1 MPTLTASDVA
11 RPEATGTTD
20 AVRRAET
27 AARTGTGQSGLRRP
41 GTVLVLVVA
50 AVALL
55 AERDLIGSGALSGGR
70 LLPAPAG
77 AADLWQAWLAPDGE
91 PRLALLALLATALL
105 GRADLAVDLLLLL
118 SVPLSAWTAWTASR
132 HVVASPLLRSWV
144 GATWALLP
152 VATGGLAAG
161 RLDVAVVQIALPVLL
176 VAAEPVLQAAPH
188 RRGWR
193 SAAVLALG
201 LTLVSA
207 FASALWPAAAVL
219 LLGAAAGR
227 LAAAPFGRRRAA
239 ARRLL
244 QCSAAVAAPVVVL
257 LPGTWLPGLAP
268 LLAGPGLPR
277 PDLAAV
283 DLPAVHLL
291 LLSPGGPGLPPV
303 LVTGGLVLAALT
315 GLLAPGRPRLAATG
329 WAIALTGLAYA
340 LLLARTDSAGAP
352 VWPGAALQVAAA
364 GLLLSVVAGADGLV
378 ERLRLVSFGWRQVS
392 AVLVAAAAALVPVL
406 CASTW
411 IARGADGPLQRGQAA
426 VLPAYVRADL
436 AAGGGHS
443 LVLRPRPDGVVA
455 YALADADGARLGD
468 PGSSSG
474 GEEAAAL
481 AAAVGDLMAARGS
494 AAASELADRGVR
506 WVAFLAASSDPAVQ
520 DPRVT
525 GLDAQP
531 GLVRESGARP
541 LLWRVVA
548 PPSAP
553 AGSATAATD
562 LGRAAWQAGALLV
575 LAACAARR
583 PAGAGGGR

>member
-20 AVRRAET
+20 PVRRAE
-27 AARTGTGQSGLRRP
+27 AAAGTGTGRPQLRRP
-41 GTVLVLVVA
+41 GAVLVLVVA
-50 AVALL
+50 VVALL
-55 AERDLIGSGALSGGR
+55 AERALIGTGALSGGR

-77 AADLWQAWLAPDGE
+77 AADLWHAWLAPDGE

-118 SVPLSAWTAWTASR
+118 SVPLSAWTAWAASR
-132 HVVASPLLRSWV
+132 HVVASPLLRSWL

-161 RLDVAVVQIALPVLL
+161 RLETAVVQIALPVLL
-176 VAAEPVLQAAPH
+176 LAAEPVLGSAPRRRDWRRAA
-188 RRGWR
+188 
-193 SAAVLALG
+193 ALALG
-201 LTLVSA
+201 LTLVAA
-207 FASALWPAAAVL
+207 FSPALWIPAAVL
-219 LLGAAAGR
+219 LLGAAAGQ
-227 LAAAPFGRRRAA
+227 LASAPAGRRPTA

-244 QCSAAVAAPVVVL
+244 HCAAAVAAPVVVL

-303 LVTGGLVLAALT
+303 PVAGGLLVAALAGLLVT
-315 GLLAPGRPRLAATG
+315 GRPRLAATG
-329 WAIALTGLAYA
+329 WGIALTGLAYA
-340 LLLARTDSAGAP
+340 LLLARSDSAGP
-352 VWPGAALQVAAA
+352 VWPGAGLQVAAA
-364 GLLLSVVAGADGLV
+364 GLLLSAVAGADGLA
-378 ERLRLVSFGWRQVS
+378 ERLRQVSFGWRQVS
-392 AVLVAAAAALVPVL
+392 AVLVVAVAACVPVL
-406 CASTW
+406 CATTW

-436 AAGGGHS
+436 AATGERS

-455 YALADADGARLGD
+455 YAVAEADGARLGD
-468 PGSSSG
+468 PGASSG
-474 GEEAAAL
+474 AEDAGL
-481 AAAVGDLMAARGS
+481 AITVGDLMTARGS
-494 AAASELADRGVR
+494 AAAAQLADRGVR
-506 WVAFLAASSDPAVQ
+506 WVAFLAGSSDPAAE
-520 DPRVT
+520 DPRVA

-531 GLVRESGARP
+531 GLVRESAGTP

-548 PPSAP
+548 PPSAVP
-553 AGSATAATD
+553 AASARAGTD
-562 LGRAAWQAGALLV
+562 LGRAAWQAGALLA

-583 PAGAGGGR
+583 PALAGGLR

>member
-11 RPEATGTTD
+11 RPEVTGTTD

-27 AARTGTGQSGLRRP
+27 AGRTGTGQPGLRRP
-41 GTVLVLVVA
+41 GAVLVLVVA

-77 AADLWQAWLAPDGE
+77 AADLWQAWRAPDGE

-132 HVVASPLLRSWV
+132 YVVASSLLRSWV

-176 VAAEPVLQAAPH
+176 VAAEPVLRAAP
-188 RRGWR
+188 RRRR
-193 SAAVLALG
+193 SAAALALG

-207 FASALWPAAAVL
+207 FAPALWPAAAVL
-219 LLGAAAGR
+219 LLGAAAGQ
-227 LAAAPFGRRRAA
+227 LAAAPAGQRRAA

-244 QCSAAVAAPVVVL
+244 ACSAAVAAPVVVL
-257 LPGTWLPGLAP
+257 LPGTRLPGLAP
-268 LLAGPGLPR
+268 LLVGPGLPR

-303 LVTGGLVLAALT
+303 LVAGGLVLAALA
-315 GLLAPGRPRLAATG
+315 GLLVTGRPRLAAAG
-329 WAIALTGLAYA
+329 WGIALTGLAYA
-340 LLLARTDSAGAP
+340 LLLARTDSAGGP

-364 GLLLSVVAGADGLV
+364 GLLLSAVAGADGLV

-392 AVLVAAAAALVPVL
+392 AVLVAAAAVLVPVL
-406 CASTW
+406 CATTW
-411 IARGADGPLQRGQAA
+411 VARGADGPLQRGQAA

-436 AAGGGHS
+436 AAAGGHS
-443 LVLRPRPDGVVA
+443 LVLRPRQDGVVA
-455 YALADADGARLGD
+455 YALGDADGARLGD
-468 PGSSSG
+468 PGSSAA
-474 GEEAAAL
+474 GEDAAVL
-481 AAAVGDLMAARGS
+481 GNAVGDLLTARGS
-494 AAASELADRGVR
+494 AAASQLADRGVR
-506 WVAFLAASSDPAVQ
+506 WVAFLDASSDPTVQ
-520 DPRVT
+520 DPRVI

-531 GLVRESGARP
+531 GLVRETGGRP

-548 PPSAP
+548 PPSAS
-553 AGSATAATD
+553 AGSASEGSD
-562 LGRAAWQAGALLV
+562 LGRAAWQAGALLA
-575 LAACAARR
+575 LGACAARR
-583 PAGAGGGR
+583 PARAGGVW